1 MGLLSAFFGLFSE
14 KRRLQNAI
22 DRITGDINSIDKALA
37 KGRGDAP
44 ALLAKRSAL
53 IRERDRLRTQLAA
66 LED

>member
-22 DRITGDINSIDKALA
+22 NRVTGDIKAVDKAIE

-44 ALLAKRSAL
+44 ALLAKRSNLIARRLAL
-53 IRERDRLRTQLAA
+53 TAQLEA
-66 LED
+66 LDN

>member
-14 KRRLQNAI
+14 KRRLRNAI
-22 DRITGDINSIDKALA
+22 ERVTGDINSIDKALA

-44 ALLAKRSAL
+44 ALLAKRSNLIARRLAL
-53 IRERDRLRTQLAA
+53 TAQLEA